1 MSGADVGLRR
11 AAASSF
17 PWIAGFGFIHK
28 QYRLKRIRW
37 GFALRRHG
45 RGRFRAKQKPSLRDW
60 ARAFAAGIYGPDD
73 VANQAKEFGT
83 ETSVI
88 SAEKFGIIR

>member
-1 MSGADVGLRR
+1 MR
-11 AAASSF
+11 
-17 PWIAGFGFIHK
+17 K
-28 QYRLKRIRW
+28 QYRLKRIA
-37 GFALRRHG
+37 GELA
-45 RGRFRAKQKPSLRDW
+45 AKQKPSLRGG
-60 ARAFAAGIYGPDD
+60 ARAFAAGIYGPDE